1 MARWFGAHRALQG
14 PITSAK
20 NARKPAPIMTPPTKK
35 QIQTFQNFFKTERQG
50 CRIFGGF
57 EQLSIAQSAASYGCA
72 KFSKK
77 SGARGT

>member
-35 QIQTFQNFFKTERQG
+35 QIQTFQNFFKTEHK
-50 CRIFGGF
+50 
-57 EQLSIAQSAASYGCA
+57 AAASLEGLN
-72 KFSKK
+72 S
-77 SGARGT
+77 SL